1 MFEPLFKSLELFN
14 KIPLED
20 KEIIRKNIEH
30 RKIKE
35 GEILLQEGEI
45 SKELFFICKGVLK
58 LANVSDKGNEVIHYF
73 LSDGQFCS
81 NLKSFN
87 ENFVSNYRIQASCET
102 EIIVFKKDRLFSL
115 YQRIPYLKTLLGE
128 ICQRA
133 LFSNIQIRNSYL
145 GNDAAAR
152 YQKFLLQQSDISLK
166 VSLSDI
172 ASYLGIT
179 QQSLSRIRKN
189 IT

>member
-1 MFEPLFKSLELFN
+1 MIETLFKSHELFN
-14 KIPLED
+14 KISSED
-20 KEIIRKNIEH
+20 KEIIRNSIAY

-35 GEILLQEGEI
+35 GEILLQEGQI
-45 SKELFFICKGVLK
+45 ARELFFICKGVLK
-58 LANVSDKGNEVIHYF
+58 LANVSAKGNEVIHYF
-73 LSDGQFCS
+73 LSNGQFCS

-87 ENFVSNYRIQASCET
+87 ENFISNFRIQAACDA
-102 EIIVFKKDRLFSL
+102 EIIVFEKEKL
-115 YQRIPYLKTLLGE
+115 YFLYKEIPYLKILLGE

-133 LFSNIQIRNSYL
+133 LFSNMQIRNSYL

-152 YQKFLLQQSDISLK
+152 YQMFLLQQSDIALK
-166 VSLSDI
+166 VSLCDI